1 MDIRGRKENDPT
13 DPVVKKMLRQSD
25 QTLLAGT
32 LPDSLIGENPPE
44 FTNNRLGTNSGNDRG
59 QNSNPPSASDLCL
72 GMAVGV
78 NAVQLVAFAGSFREV
93 SPLADLV
100 LFFEAPTNTRFKAII
115 EK

>member
-1 MDIRGRKENDPT
+1 MRGPKENDAT
-13 DPVVKKMLRQSD
+13 DPVVKKMLRQRA

-32 LPDSLIGENPPE
+32 LPDSLIVENPPD
-44 FTNNRLGTNSGNDRG
+44 FTNDGIGTNSGNDRG
-59 QNSNPPSASDLCL
+59 QNINPPSASDLCL
-72 GMAVGV
+72 GMAIGV

-93 SPLADLV
+93 SPMADLV